1 MSHVVG
7 ACTRRAL
14 VRKYTYFA
22 ITNYGVCVWG
32 PNGKN
37 VARIA
42 HSSPWCFRGLG
53 GFWLVS
59 VYKID
64 VSSICQEGIS
74 TPDQC
79 GQRCTCVGGRLVNCV
94 RIRKEFT
101 SMTSDERSL
110 YVSVIKTASTDPRFK
125 PDYDNLI
132 NEHRRLFFSG
142 IHHVTH
148 FLTWHRYFILLY
160 ENLLRRVDCSVTV
173 PYWDWSKMPGS
184 AFNTTAASSIWSS
197 EDSGL
202 GGDGEG
208 IYSCVQTGPFRQ
220 DVWSIVP
227 LPPGIPTGPGPRCL
241 ARMFFGTPPDAI
253 AVQRVLD
260 IPLGNFS
267 DFELMLR
274 VNLHDLVHCLIDGTM
289 CSLDSAT
296 APEFFLHHGFVD
308 KIWND
313 WQKKS
318 ESHKNVFF
326 SNMSQRMPGTQ
337 VLPSKVLDL
346 SQQPGGIR
354 IEYQPVLSLSWR
366 KFPKIPRRKRF
377 SSLNDRIF
385 KLFHLSK
392 AEIKRAKEMEKKLQ
406 PKSEHF
412 HR

>member
-1 MSHVVG
+1 MS
-7 ACTRRAL
+7 
-14 VRKYTYFA
+14 
-22 ITNYGVCVWG
+22 
-32 PNGKN
+32 
-37 VARIA
+37 
-42 HSSPWCFRGLG
+42 
-53 GFWLVS
+53 
-59 VYKID
+59 
-64 VSSICQEGIS
+64 
-74 TPDQC
+74 
-79 GQRCTCVGGRLVNCV
+79 
-94 RIRKEFT
+94 
-101 SMTSDERSL
+101 
-110 YVSVIKTASTDPRFK
+110 
-125 PDYDNLI
+125 
-132 NEHRRLFFSG
+132 
-142 IHHVTH
+142 
-148 FLTWHRYFILLY
+148 
-160 ENLLRRVDCSVTV
+160 
-173 PYWDWSKMPGS
+173 YWDWSARPGS
-184 AFNTTAASSIWSS
+184 AFNTTAARSIWSS
-197 EDSGL
+197 EGSGL

-337 VLPSKVLDL
+337 VVLSKVLDL

-354 IEYQPVLSLSWR
+354 IEYEPVLSVANTM
-366 KFPKIPRRKRF
+366 P
-377 SSLNDRIF
+377 
-385 KLFHLSK
+385 LFRG
-392 AEIKRAKEMEKKLQ
+392 EQ
-406 PKSEHF
+406 
-412 HR
+412 

>member
-1 MSHVVG
+1 M
-7 ACTRRAL
+7 
-14 VRKYTYFA
+14 
-22 ITNYGVCVWG
+22 
-32 PNGKN
+32 
-37 VARIA
+37 
-42 HSSPWCFRGLG
+42 
-53 GFWLVS
+53 
-59 VYKID
+59 
-64 VSSICQEGIS
+64 
-74 TPDQC
+74 
-79 GQRCTCVGGRLVNCV
+79 
-94 RIRKEFT
+94 
-101 SMTSDERSL
+101 
-110 YVSVIKTASTDPRFK
+110 
-125 PDYDNLI
+125 
-132 NEHRRLFFSG
+132 
-142 IHHVTH
+142 TH

-354 IEYQPVLSLSWR
+354 IEYQPVLSVANTM
-366 KFPKIPRRKRF
+366 P
-377 SSLNDRIF
+377 
-385 KLFHLSK
+385 LFRG
-392 AEIKRAKEMEKKLQ
+392 EQ
-406 PKSEHF
+406 
-412 HR
+412 

>member
-1 MSHVVG
+1 
-7 ACTRRAL
+7 
-14 VRKYTYFA
+14 
-22 ITNYGVCVWG
+22 
-32 PNGKN
+32 
-37 VARIA
+37 
-42 HSSPWCFRGLG
+42 
-53 GFWLVS
+53 
-59 VYKID
+59 
-64 VSSICQEGIS
+64 
-74 TPDQC
+74 
-79 GQRCTCVGGRLVNCV
+79 
-94 RIRKEFT
+94 
-101 SMTSDERSL
+101 
-110 YVSVIKTASTDPRFK
+110 
-125 PDYDNLI
+125 
-132 NEHRRLFFSG
+132 
-142 IHHVTH
+142 
-148 FLTWHRYFILLY
+148 
-160 ENLLRRVDCSVTV
+160 
-173 PYWDWSKMPGS
+173 MPGS

-346 SQQPGGIR
+346 SQQPEGIR
-354 IEYQPVLSLSWR
+354 IEYQSVLSVANTMPLFRGLSWR